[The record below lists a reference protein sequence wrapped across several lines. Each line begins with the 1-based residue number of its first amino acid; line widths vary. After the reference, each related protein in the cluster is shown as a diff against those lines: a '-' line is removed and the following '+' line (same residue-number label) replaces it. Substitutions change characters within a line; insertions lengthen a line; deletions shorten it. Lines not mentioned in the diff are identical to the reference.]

1 MAPDGTTI
9 VTSSKPK
16 HHRIPLAWLLSGVF
30 GGLTAI
36 SVLVVL
42 WMGLAGM
49 RITSA
54 DLLGTRTAAIV
65 DNATEQ
71 VDRLL
76 RPIEVQGRWLAAEV
90 ASGELNPADS
100 AQWASTVEAVVSATP
115 QVFGVVTIDHRGTGY
130 IRSDLSDELIVRDWS
145 RQPEMANFMARFRAM
160 APGSIEWGQPL
171 LSRELDPPQPML
183 VLRLPLYRNGEF
195 WGPLMLTVSLSELS
209 RTLVEEAADGTLV
222 PFILYDRKWV
232 LAHPTL
238 VRSGEIRLRPVP
250 ADNISVL
257 GGGALTPVNE
267 LGDNFLSGLASAVAV
282 NQRIVAPVPNASI
295 LFKEVDEIETAYVI
309 REINRYGPRPWI
321 IGTYFDTSI
330 GDDVIERLFGMGIA
344 GGAVFLV
351 SLVIAVLLGRRAAKP
366 AQGLAVAARGV
377 QEGDLGETV
386 HVPRTRIYELD
397 LAGQSFNNMVAGLR
411 ERERIRDQFGR
422 FVPEAV
428 AAAILAEDGDLTPT
442 TTEATVLFTDIEK
455 FTTVAEGLQPEEVV
469 GLLNEYFSAAVEILE
484 RHNGVITQFQG
495 DAILATFNVPAPDPQ
510 HAANAVSAAIELQ
523 RLMAGRTFAGLRL
536 GIRIGVNTGL
546 LVAGNVG
553 AAGRLNYT
561 VHGDAVNLAA
571 RLEQV
576 NKEHGTRIIVADS
589 TVHEAPGFPYRELG
603 SVTVR
608 GKENPVVISTVEPS
622 AWGA

>member
-9 VTSSKPK
+9 VTTSKQK
-16 HHRIPLAWLLSGVF
+16 HDRIPLAWLLGGVF

-49 RITSA
+49 RVTSA
-54 DLLGTRTAAIV
+54 DLLGSRTAAIV

-76 RPIEVQGRWLAAEV
+76 KPIEVQGRWLAAQV
-90 ASGELNPADS
+90 ASGELNPADA

-115 QVFGVVTIDHRGTGY
+115 QVFAVVTVDQSGTGY
-130 IRSDLSDELIVRDWS
+130 IHSDLSDDLIVRDWS
-145 RQPEMANFMARFRAM
+145 RQSEMADFMARIKAM
-160 APGSIEWGQPL
+160 APGSMEWGRPL

-183 VLRLPLYRNGEF
+183 ILRLPLYRNGDY

-232 LAHPTL
+232 LAHPSL
-238 VRSGEIRLRPVP
+238 VRSGEIRLRPDP

-257 GGGALTPVNE
+257 GGEALTPIEE

-282 NQRIVAPVPNASI
+282 NQRIVAPVPDASI
-295 LFKEVDEIETAYVI
+295 LFKEVDETETAYVI
-309 REINRYGPRPWI
+309 REINRYGPRPWG

-330 GDDVIERLFGMGIA
+330 GDDVIERLLGMGIA

-351 SLVIAVLLGRRAAKP
+351 SLVIAILMGRRAAKP
-366 AQGLAVAARGV
+366 AQRLAVAAHGV

-386 HVPRTRIYELD
+386 HVPGTRIYELD
-397 LAGQSFNNMVAGLR
+397 LAGQSFNNMVVGLK

-455 FTTVAEGLQPEEVV
+455 FTTVAEGLRPEEVV
-469 GLLNEYFSAAVEILE
+469 GLLNEYFSAAVKILE
-484 RHNGVITQFQG
+484 RHKGVITQFQG
-495 DAILATFNVPAPDPQ
+495 DAILATFNVPARDPR
-510 HAANAVSAAIELQ
+510 HAANAVSAAVELQ
-523 RLMAGRTFAGLRL
+523 RLTAGRTFAGLRL

-576 NKEHGTRIIVADS
+576 NKEHGTRIIIADS
-589 TVHEAPGFPYRELG
+589 TVRQAPGFPYRELG

-622 AWGA
+622 AWGP

>member
-9 VTSSKPK
+9 VTGSKPK
-16 HHRIPLAWLLSGVF
+16 HDRIPLAWLLSGVF

-49 RITSA
+49 RVTSA
-54 DLLGTRTAAIV
+54 DLLGSRTAAIV

-90 ASGELNPADS
+90 ASGELNPADA
-100 AQWASTVEAVVSATP
+100 AQWASTVEAVVAATP
-115 QVFGVVTIDHRGTGY
+115 QVFAVVTVAPGGTGY
-130 IRSDLSDELIVRDWS
+130 IRSDLSDDLIVRDWS
-145 RQPEMANFMARFRAM
+145 RQSEMADFMARIKAM
-160 APGSIEWGQPL
+160 APGSMEWGRPL

-183 VLRLPLYRNGEF
+183 VLRLPLYRNGEY

-232 LAHPTL
+232 LAHPSL

-250 ADNISVL
+250 AENISVI
-257 GGGALTPVNE
+257 GGEALTPIEE

-282 NQRIVAPVPNASI
+282 NQRIVAPVPDASI
-295 LFKEVDEIETAYVI
+295 LFKEVDETETAYVV
-309 REINRYGPRPWI
+309 REINRYGPRPWV

-351 SLVIAVLLGRRAAKP
+351 SLVIAILLGRRAAKP
-366 AQGLAVAARGV
+366 AQRLAVAAHGV

-386 HVPRTRIYELD
+386 RVPGTRIYELD
-397 LAGQSFNNMVAGLR
+397 LAGQSFNNMVVGLK

-455 FTTVAEGLQPEEVV
+455 FTTVAEGLRPEEVV

-484 RHNGVITQFQG
+484 QHKGVITQFQG
-495 DAILATFNVPAPDPQ
+495 DAILATFNVPARDPQ

-589 TVHEAPGFPYRELG
+589 TVRQAPGFPYRELG

>member
-1 MAPDGTTI
+1 M
-9 VTSSKPK
+9 
-16 HHRIPLAWLLSGVF
+16 
-30 GGLTAI
+30 
-36 SVLVVL
+36 
-42 WMGLAGM
+42 
-49 RITSA
+49 
-54 DLLGTRTAAIV
+54 
-65 DNATEQ
+65 
-71 VDRLL
+71 
-76 RPIEVQGRWLAAEV
+76 
-90 ASGELNPADS
+90 
-100 AQWASTVEAVVSATP
+100 EAVVSATP
-115 QVFGVVTIDHRGTGY
+115 QVFSVVTVDRGGIGY
-130 IRSDLSDELIVRDWS
+130 VHSGLSDGPITRDWS
-145 RQPEMANFMARFRAM
+145 GQPELANFMARIRAM
-160 APGSIEWGQPL
+160 APGSIAWGQPL
-171 LSRELDPPQPML
+171 LSRELDPPQLML
-183 VLRLPLYRNGEF
+183 VLRLPLYRNGEY
-195 WGPLMLTVSLSELS
+195 WGPLVLTVSLSELS
-209 RTLVEEAADGTLV
+209 RTLVEKAADGSLV

-232 LAHPTL
+232 LAHPSL
-238 VRSGEIRLRPVP
+238 VRSGEVRLRPVP
-250 ADNISVL
+250 AENISVY
-257 GGGALTPVNE
+257 GGEALTPIDE

-295 LFKEVDEIETAYVI
+295 LFKEVDETETGYVI
-309 REINRYGPRPWI
+309 REISRYGPRPWV

-351 SLVIAVLLGRRAAKP
+351 SLVMAVLLGRRAAKP
-366 AQGLAVAARGV
+366 AQRLAAAAHGV
-377 QEGDLGETV
+377 QEGNLGETV
-386 HVPRTRIYELD
+386 HVPNTRIYELD
-397 LAGQSFNNMVAGLR
+397 LAGQSFNDMVVGLR
-411 ERERIRDQFGR
+411 ERRRIRDQFGR

-455 FTTVAEGLQPEEVV
+455 FTTVAEGLRPEEVV

-484 RHNGVITQFQG
+484 RHKGVITQFQG
-495 DAILATFNVPAPDPQ
+495 DAILATFNVPARDPQ

-589 TVHEAPGFPYRELG
+589 TVRQAPGFPYRELG

>member
-9 VTSSKPK
+9 VTSSNPK
-16 HHRIPLAWLLSGVF
+16 HDRIPLAWLLSGVF

-49 RITSA
+49 RVTSA
-54 DLLGTRTAAIV
+54 DLLGSRTAAIV

-76 RPIEVQGRWLAAEV
+76 RPIEAQGRWLAARV

-100 AQWASTVEAVVSATP
+100 RQWASIVEAVVSATP
-115 QVFGVVTIDHRGTGY
+115 QVFSVVTVDRGGIGY
-130 IRSDLSDELIVRDWS
+130 IHSGLSDGPITRDWS
-145 RQPEMANFMARFRAM
+145 GQPELANFMARIKAM

-171 LSRELDPPQPML
+171 LSRELDPPQLML
-183 VLRLPLYRNGEF
+183 VLRLPLYRNGDY
-195 WGPLMLTVSLSELS
+195 WGPLVLTVSLSELS
-209 RTLVEEAADGTLV
+209 RTLVEKAADGSLV

-232 LAHPTL
+232 LAHPSL
-238 VRSGEIRLRPVP
+238 VRSGEVRLRPVP
-250 ADNISVL
+250 AENISVY
-257 GGGALTPVNE
+257 GGEALTPIDE
-267 LGDNFLSGLASAVAV
+267 LGDNFLSGLASAVRV

-295 LFKEVDEIETAYVI
+295 LFKEVDETETGYVI
-309 REINRYGPRPWI
+309 REIDRYGPRPWV

-351 SLVIAVLLGRRAAKP
+351 SLVIAILLGRRAARP
-366 AQGLAVAARGV
+366 AQRLAVSANGV

-397 LAGQSFNNMVAGLR
+397 LAGQSFNNMVDGLR
-411 ERERIRDQFGR
+411 ERRRIRDQFGR

-455 FTTVAEGLQPEEVV
+455 FTTVAEGLRPEEVV

-484 RHNGVITQFQG
+484 RHKGVITQFQG
-495 DAILATFNVPAPDPQ
+495 DAILATFNVPARDPR

-589 TVHEAPGFPYRELG
+589 TVHQAPGFPYRELG